1 MAVSLPLIP
10 LPVKYSDFARNTT
23 GRGTMSGMKMESEK
37 ERWLEARM
45 AAPSAGTL
53 SRPLT
58 QGLKSVFSTG
68 PRTNVFMN
76 Q

>member
-1 MAVSLPLIP
+1 MP
-10 LPVKYSDFARNTT
+10 LPVKYSDLARNTT

-37 ERWLEARM
+37 ERWLDARI
-45 AAPSAGTL
+45 AAPWAGTL
-53 SRPLT
+53 SSPLT
-58 QGLKSVFSTG
+58 HGRNSVFRTG

>member
-1 MAVSLPLIP
+1 M
-10 LPVKYSDFARNTT
+10 T
-23 GRGTMSGMKMESEK
+23 GMKMESEK
-37 ERWLEARM
+37 ERWFEARI

-58 QGLKSVFSTG
+58 QGRNSSLSTG
-68 PRTNVFMN
+68 PRTNVFVN

>member
-1 MAVSLPLIP
+1 M
-10 LPVKYSDFARNTT
+10 T
-23 GRGTMSGMKMESEK
+23 GMKMESEK
-37 ERWLEARM
+37 ERWFEARI

-58 QGLKSVFSTG
+58 QGRNSSFSTG